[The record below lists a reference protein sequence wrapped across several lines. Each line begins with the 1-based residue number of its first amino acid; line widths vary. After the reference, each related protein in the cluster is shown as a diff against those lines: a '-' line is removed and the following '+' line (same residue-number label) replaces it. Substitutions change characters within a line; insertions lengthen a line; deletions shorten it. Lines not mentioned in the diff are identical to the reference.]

1 MKKSLAL
8 RLWAGIGIILVA
20 FAASGVISILAVTR
34 ARDAAM
40 RALDITGPTL
50 IAAERMDRSVLRQ
63 HLLGR
68 IYATGGSEEALRD
81 IAAERVNYSKALK
94 SLGEIDNGFTFS
106 PADERIEAF
115 YAKFSTALDN
125 LISTAGLAPAAE
137 GDEGVG
143 VDALRLS
150 ASFSAVQSSQDALS
164 ATIDSA
170 LRVRTQNSFD
180 ASIERAELIAGRIVA
195 SFSALSALTVA
206 IAVLAGALI
215 MRGIRK
221 PIDSLS
227 EMTTAIAN
235 GDRSA
240 RARGVVI
247 AEFQPLARSFDAMV
261 EKLDAAEQELML
273 SYYEQRKIL
282 DAIPVG
288 LLSIGADY
296 RIGPEYSAA
305 AKELFGHIDLSG
317 VALDEVLYPGD
328 DDERS
333 PRRSDLRR
341 YLKQLFE
348 NVTADPD
355 FLAAMNPVDRL
366 TIADIEG
373 EERTLGIGFE
383 RIYNGERVS
392 GVLVSVRDLTETI
405 RAERRL
411 EEERMSRRREAEC
424 IQSILTIGPLPL
436 NEFIADARGEIAD
449 IRVGLR
455 RDDGEAVNSCFR
467 TLHSLKGS
475 AGSLGLEAVA
485 DVAHQA
491 EDILRDVRAGEREMD
506 VETGVAINAALGKVG
521 EELDSA
527 ENLIERLHAALSR
540 LDEIGSDPGER
551 DEMAEFSRQLG
562 ALAVQLENSL
572 SKPISIVTDIGVPT
586 IPRFKDMKTAII
598 HLVRNA
604 ADHGLEDTFDR
615 LFANKPDRGTI
626 KVRIRPAGDASGAVV
641 IDVED
646 NGAGID
652 FGRVEKKAK
661 AAGVLTGEGPFT
673 DSRLLS
679 CIFSP
684 GFSTRDEASDVSG
697 RGVGLDLVR
706 ELVRAANGTI
716 SVATEKGRGT
726 RFRIRVP
733 A

>member
-40 RALDITGPTL
+40 RALEVTGPTL
-50 IAAERMDRSVLRQ
+50 VAAERMDRSVLRQ

-68 IYATGGSEEALRD
+68 IYAAGGSEKTLID
-81 IAAERVNYSKALK
+81 LVAEKENYSRALK
-94 SLGEIDNGFTFS
+94 ELGEIDNGFTFS

-125 LISTAGLAPAAE
+125 LISTAGVASAAE
-137 GDEGVG
+137 GDAGAG
-143 VDALRLS
+143 VDAARLS

-180 ASIERAELIAGRIVA
+180 ASIERAELIADRIAA
-195 SFSALSALTVA
+195 SFAALSALTVTVA
-206 IAVLAGALI
+206 ALAGALI

-221 PIDSLS
+221 PIDSLTT
-227 EMTTAIAN
+227 MTTAIAE

-240 RARGVVI
+240 RARGVVM

-261 EKLDAAEQELML
+261 EKLDAAERELML

-288 LLSIGADY
+288 LLSIGPDY

-305 AKELFGHIDLSG
+305 AKELFGQIDLSG
-317 VALDEVLYPGD
+317 VAFDEVLYPGD

-341 YLKQLFE
+341 YLRQLFE

-373 EERTLGIGFE
+373 DERTLGIAFE
-383 RIYNGERVS
+383 RIYNGEKVT
-392 GVLVSVRDLTETI
+392 GVLVSVADLTETM
-405 RAERRL
+405 RAERQL
-411 EEERMSRRREAEC
+411 DEERMSRKREAEC

-436 NEFIADARGEIAD
+436 NEFIVDAREEIAG
-449 IRVGLR
+449 IRDGLQ
-455 RDDGEAVNSCFR
+455 RDDGEAVNACFR
-467 TLHSLKGS
+467 SLHSLKGS

-485 DVAHQA
+485 DVAHKA
-491 EDILRDVRAGEREMD
+491 EDILRDVRAGELEMD
-506 VETGVAINAALGKVG
+506 TETMVAVSVALGKVG

-527 ENLIERLHAALSR
+527 EDLIERLHAALSR
-540 LDEIGSDPGER
+540 LDEIEADER
-551 DEMAEFSRQLG
+551 DEMAEFSRQLE
-562 ALAVQLENSL
+562 ALAVQLEHSL
-572 SKPISIVTDIGVPT
+572 SKPISIVTEIGVPS
-586 IPRFKDMKTAII
+586 IPRFKDMKTAVI

-615 LFANKPDRGTI
+615 LFANKSDRGTI
-626 KVRIRPAGDASGAVV
+626 KVRVKPAGDASGAVV

-652 FGRVEKKAK
+652 FSRVEKKAR
-661 AAGVLTGEGPFT
+661 AAGILTGEGPYT